1 MPDDTPA
8 AVTPLAPVP
17 APAGLS
23 ASPASMTVTAAA
35 TMTAASLAPA
45 IGWLLSGCPRPVPD
59 GVSLTVAAVLIIAAH
74 GIQKLVAARQA
85 KRLAQS

>member
-8 AVTPLAPVP
+8 AVTPLEPIS
-17 APAGLS
+17 APAGLL
-23 ASPASMTVTAAA
+23 ATPASMTVTAAA

-45 IGWLLSGCPRPVPD
+45 IGWLLSGCPRPVPE

-74 GIQKLVAARQA
+74 GVQKLAAPWLA
-85 KRLAQS
+85 KRLQS